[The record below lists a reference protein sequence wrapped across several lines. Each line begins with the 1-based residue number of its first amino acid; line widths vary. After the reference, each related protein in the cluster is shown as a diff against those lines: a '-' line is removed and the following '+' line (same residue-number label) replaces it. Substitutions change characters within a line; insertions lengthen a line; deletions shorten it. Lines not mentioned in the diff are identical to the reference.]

1 MSRIRID
8 LVVFVAGLVAVCWI
22 GAGYVASN
30 PPAAVVTLL
39 IAACY
44 LAGAAEL
51 LRYRQATATL
61 AGAVNGLSGPPPAL
75 DGWLDT
81 LHPSLRGA
89 VRARIEG
96 ARAALPGPSLT
107 PYLVGLL
114 VLLGMLGTLLGMVV
128 TLKGTGAALE
138 SAADL
143 DAIRAS
149 LIAPVKGLGY
159 AFGTSIAGVATS
171 AMLGL
176 LSALVRRDRLD
187 ASQQL
192 DAKVA
197 TTLRVHSHAHQ
208 REESFRLLQKQAD
221 VMPALVERLQ
231 TMMTAIDARSAALH
245 EQQIASQQ
253 AFFDRTEQAYARLAS
268 SVGQSLQDSAAESA
282 RVAGAALQPV
292 METTMAGLAR
302 EMTVLRDA
310 VTHAVE
316 RQLDGLSS
324 GFEATTANVTGIWN
338 RALDEHRRSSEAAA
352 GHLHAALG
360 QFTDTFAQRSTDL
373 LDGVATRLEA
383 TEQRMADGWQHALA
397 RQEQVGE
404 TLAGHNARALEAA
417 AATFE
422 QHSASLLRTIGE
434 SHTSL
439 QGELASR
446 DEQRLAA
453 WRESLAAMAAAM
465 RDDLAQ
471 TSAHHASRQQAICDA
486 LAKTA
491 TDIGTQTTTFEQHSA
506 SLLNTM
512 RESHANLQTE
522 LASRDEQRLAAWSA
536 SLAEMAAKLRDEWAQ
551 TSANHTNR
559 QQAICDALAKTAA
572 DIGVQT
578 TTFEQH
584 SAALLNTMRESHAN
598 LQTELASRD
607 EQRLAT
613 WSASLAEMAAKL
625 SDEWAQTSANHTN
638 RQQAICDA
646 LAQTATDIGAQT
658 TTFEQHSASLLNTM
672 RDSHANLQTELASRD
687 EQRLATWSASLAEM
701 AAKLRD
707 EWAQTSANHMG
718 RQQAICD
725 ALAQTATDI
734 GTQTTTFEQHSA
746 SLLNTM
752 RESHANLQT
761 ELASRD
767 EQRLAAWSASLAEMA
782 AKLRDEWAQTSA
794 QAASRQQDI
803 CDTLARTAN
812 DITAQAQAHASDT
825 IAEISRLVQ
834 AASEAPKAAAEVVAE
849 LRQRLSDSMVRD
861 TAMLDERSRLLAT
874 LETLLDA
881 VNHASTEQ
889 RGAVDALVRT
899 SADLLD
905 RVGARFNDTVDAE
918 TRKLD
923 AVAAQVT
930 AGAVEVAS
938 LGDAFGMTVQV
949 FGESNDKLLS
959 HLQRIEAA
967 LEKSLARSDEQLEY
981 YVAQAREVIDLSMMS
996 QKQIVEDL
1004 QQLAGRRAS
1013 VGA

>member
-8 LVVFVAGLVAVCWI
+8 LVVFMAGLVAVCWI

-30 PPAAVVTLL
+30 PPAAAVTLL

-61 AGAVNGLSGPPPAL
+61 AAAVNGLSGPPPAL
-75 DGWLDT
+75 DAWLDT

-138 SAADL
+138 SATDL

-221 VMPALVERLQ
+221 AMPALVERLQ

-434 SHTSL
+434 SHTRL

-486 LAKTA
+486 LAQTA
-491 TDIGTQTTTFEQHSA
+491 TDIGAQTSMFEQHSASLLNTMRESHANLQTELASRDEQRLAAWSASLAEMAAKLSDEWAQTSANHTIRQQAICDALAQTATDIGAQTTTFEQHSASLLNTMRDSHANLQTELESRDEQRLAAWSASLAEMAAKLSDEWAQTSTSHMGRQQAICDALAKTAADIGAQTTTFEQHSA

-536 SLAEMAAKLRDEWAQ
+536 SLAEMAAKL
-551 TSANHTNR
+551 S
-559 QQAICDALAKTAA
+559 
-572 DIGVQT
+572 
-578 TTFEQH
+578 
-584 SAALLNTMRESHAN
+584 
-598 LQTELASRD
+598 
-607 EQRLAT
+607 
-613 WSASLAEMAAKL
+613 
-625 SDEWAQTSANHTN
+625 
-638 RQQAICDA
+638 
-646 LAQTATDIGAQT
+646 
-658 TTFEQHSASLLNTM
+658 
-672 RDSHANLQTELASRD
+672 
-687 EQRLATWSASLAEM
+687 
-701 AAKLRD
+701 
-707 EWAQTSANHMG
+707 
-718 RQQAICD
+718 
-725 ALAQTATDI
+725 
-734 GTQTTTFEQHSA
+734 
-746 SLLNTM
+746 
-752 RESHANLQT
+752 
-761 ELASRD
+761 
-767 EQRLAAWSASLAEMA
+767 
-782 AKLRDEWAQTSA
+782 DEWAQTSA

-938 LGDAFGMTVQV
+938 LGDAFGMAVQV

>member
-75 DGWLDT
+75 DAWLDT

-192 DAKVA
+192 DAKIA

-221 VMPALVERLQ
+221 AMPALVERLQ

-292 METTMAGLAR
+292 VETTMAGLAR

-491 TDIGTQTTTFEQHSA
+491 TDIGAQTTTFEQHSA
-506 SLLNTM
+506 S
-512 RESHANLQTE
+512 
-522 LASRDEQRLAAWSA
+522 
-536 SLAEMAAKLRDEWAQ
+536 
-551 TSANHTNR
+551 
-559 QQAICDALAKTAA
+559 
-572 DIGVQT
+572 
-578 TTFEQH
+578 
-584 SAALLNTMRESHAN
+584 LLNTMRESHAN

-625 SDEWAQTSANHTN
+625 SDEWAQTSA
-638 RQQAICDA
+638 
-646 LAQTATDIGAQT
+646 
-658 TTFEQHSASLLNTM
+658 S
-672 RDSHANLQTELASRD
+672 
-687 EQRLATWSASLAEM
+687 
-701 AAKLRD
+701 
-707 EWAQTSANHMG
+707 HMG

-734 GTQTTTFEQHSA
+734 GAQTTTFEQHSA

-794 QAASRQQDI
+794 QAASRQRDI

-812 DITAQAQAHASDT
+812 DIIAQAQAHASDT

-861 TAMLDERSRLLAT
+861 TAMLDERNRLLAT

-938 LGDAFGMTVQV
+938 LGDTFGMAVQV

>member
-8 LVVFVAGLVAVCWI
+8 LVVFMAGLVAVCWI

-30 PPAAVVTLL
+30 PPAAAVTLL

-61 AGAVNGLSGPPPAL
+61 AAAVNGLSGPPPAL
-75 DGWLDT
+75 DAWLDT

-138 SAADL
+138 SATDL

-302 EMTVLRDA
+302 EMTALRDA

-434 SHTSL
+434 SHASL

-491 TDIGTQTTTFEQHSA
+491 TDIGTQTSMFEQHSA

-536 SLAEMAAKLRDEWAQ
+536 SLAEMAAKLSDEWAQ
-551 TSANHTNR
+551 TSASHMGR
-559 QQAICDALAKTAA
+559 QQAICDALAK
-572 DIGVQT
+572 
-578 TTFEQH
+578 
-584 SAALLNTMRESHAN
+584 
-598 LQTELASRD
+598 
-607 EQRLAT
+607 
-613 WSASLAEMAAKL
+613 
-625 SDEWAQTSANHTN
+625 
-638 RQQAICDA
+638 
-646 LAQTATDIGAQT
+646 TATDIGAQT

-687 EQRLATWSASLAEM
+687 EQRLAAWSASLAEM
-701 AAKLRD
+701 AAKLSD
-707 EWAQTSANHMG
+707 EWAQTSASHMG

-725 ALAQTATDI
+725 ALAQTAADI
-734 GTQTTTFEQHSA
+734 GVQTTTFERHSA

-938 LGDAFGMTVQV
+938 LGDAFGMAVQV

-1004 QQLAGRRAS
+1004 QQLAGRRAP

>member
-8 LVVFVAGLVAVCWI
+8 LVVFMAGLVAVCWI

-75 DGWLDT
+75 DAWLDT

-138 SAADL
+138 SATDL

-404 TLAGHNARALEAA
+404 TLAGHNTRALEAA

-434 SHTSL
+434 SHASL
-439 QGELASR
+439 QGELTSR

-471 TSAHHASRQQAICDA
+471 TSAHHASRHQAICDA
-486 LAKTA
+486 LAQTA
-491 TDIGTQTTTFEQHSA
+491 ADIGVQTTTFEQHSA

-536 SLAEMAAKLRDEWAQ
+536 SLAEMAAKLSDEWAQ
-551 TSANHTNR
+551 TSVNHTIR
-559 QQAICDALAKTAA
+559 HQAICDALAQTAA

-584 SAALLNTMRESHAN
+584 SASLLNTMRESHAN

-607 EQRLAT
+607 EQRLAA

-625 SDEWAQTSANHTN
+625 SDEWAQTSASHMG

-687 EQRLATWSASLAEM
+687 EQRLA
-701 AAKLRD
+701 
-707 EWAQTSANHMG
+707 
-718 RQQAICD
+718 
-725 ALAQTATDI
+725 
-734 GTQTTTFEQHSA
+734 
-746 SLLNTM
+746 
-752 RESHANLQT
+752 
-761 ELASRD
+761 
-767 EQRLAAWSASLAEMA
+767 AWSASLAEMA
-782 AKLRDEWAQTSA
+782 AKLSDEWAQTSA

-803 CDTLARTAN
+803 CETLARTAN

-938 LGDAFGMTVQV
+938 LGDAFGMAVQV

-1004 QQLAGRRAS
+1004 QQLAGRRAP

>member
-8 LVVFVAGLVAVCWI
+8 LVVFMAGLVAVCWI

-30 PPAAVVTLL
+30 PPAAAVTLL

-61 AGAVNGLSGPPPAL
+61 AAAVNGLSGPPPAL
-75 DGWLDT
+75 DAWLDT

-324 GFEATTANVTGIWN
+324 GFEATTANVTRIWN

-360 QFTDTFAQRSTDL
+360 QFTDTFARRSTDL

-434 SHTSL
+434 SHARL

-491 TDIGTQTTTFEQHSA
+491 TDIGTQTSMFEQHSA

-512 RESHANLQTE
+512 HESHANLQTE

-536 SLAEMAAKLRDEWAQ
+536 SLAEMAAKL
-551 TSANHTNR
+551 
-559 QQAICDALAKTAA
+559 
-572 DIGVQT
+572 
-578 TTFEQH
+578 
-584 SAALLNTMRESHAN
+584 
-598 LQTELASRD
+598 
-607 EQRLAT
+607 
-613 WSASLAEMAAKL
+613 
-625 SDEWAQTSANHTN
+625 SDEWAQTSANHTI

-672 RDSHANLQTELASRD
+672 R
-687 EQRLATWSASLAEM
+687 
-701 AAKLRD
+701 
-707 EWAQTSANHMG
+707 
-718 RQQAICD
+718 
-725 ALAQTATDI
+725 
-734 GTQTTTFEQHSA
+734 
-746 SLLNTM
+746 
-752 RESHANLQT
+752 ESHANLQA

-782 AKLRDEWAQTSA
+782 AKLSDEWAQTSA

-938 LGDAFGMTVQV
+938 LGDAFGMAVQV

-1004 QQLAGRRAS
+1004 QQLAGRRAP

>member
-8 LVVFVAGLVAVCWI
+8 LVVFMAGLVAVCWI

-75 DGWLDT
+75 DAWLDT

-138 SAADL
+138 SATDL

-360 QFTDTFAQRSTDL
+360 QFTDMFAQRSTDL

-383 TEQRMADGWQHALA
+383 TEQRMADGWQQALA

-491 TDIGTQTTTFEQHSA
+491 TDIGTQTSMFEQHSA

-536 SLAEMAAKLRDEWAQ
+536 SLAEMAAKL
-551 TSANHTNR
+551 S
-559 QQAICDALAKTAA
+559 
-572 DIGVQT
+572 
-578 TTFEQH
+578 
-584 SAALLNTMRESHAN
+584 
-598 LQTELASRD
+598 
-607 EQRLAT
+607 
-613 WSASLAEMAAKL
+613 
-625 SDEWAQTSANHTN
+625 
-638 RQQAICDA
+638 
-646 LAQTATDIGAQT
+646 
-658 TTFEQHSASLLNTM
+658 
-672 RDSHANLQTELASRD
+672 
-687 EQRLATWSASLAEM
+687 
-701 AAKLRD
+701 
-707 EWAQTSANHMG
+707 
-718 RQQAICD
+718 
-725 ALAQTATDI
+725 
-734 GTQTTTFEQHSA
+734 
-746 SLLNTM
+746 
-752 RESHANLQT
+752 
-761 ELASRD
+761 
-767 EQRLAAWSASLAEMA
+767 
-782 AKLRDEWAQTSA
+782 DEWAQTSA

-938 LGDAFGMTVQV
+938 LGDAFGMAVQV

>member
-8 LVVFVAGLVAVCWI
+8 LVVFMAGLVAVCWI

-61 AGAVNGLSGPPPAL
+61 AAAVNGLSGPPPAL
-75 DGWLDT
+75 DAWLDT

-138 SAADL
+138 SATDL

-192 DAKVA
+192 DAKIA

-221 VMPALVERLQ
+221 AMPALVERLQ

-434 SHTSL
+434 SHASL

-491 TDIGTQTTTFEQHSA
+491 TDIGTQTSMFEQHSASLLNTMRESHANLQTELASRDEQRLAAWSASLAEMAAKLSDEWAQTSANHTIRHQAICDALAQTATDIGAQTTTFEQHSA

-536 SLAEMAAKLRDEWAQ
+536 SLAEMAAKL
-551 TSANHTNR
+551 
-559 QQAICDALAKTAA
+559 
-572 DIGVQT
+572 
-578 TTFEQH
+578 
-584 SAALLNTMRESHAN
+584 
-598 LQTELASRD
+598 
-607 EQRLAT
+607 
-613 WSASLAEMAAKL
+613 
-625 SDEWAQTSANHTN
+625 SDEWAQTSASHMG

-687 EQRLATWSASLAEM
+687 EQRLA
-701 AAKLRD
+701 
-707 EWAQTSANHMG
+707 
-718 RQQAICD
+718 
-725 ALAQTATDI
+725 
-734 GTQTTTFEQHSA
+734 
-746 SLLNTM
+746 
-752 RESHANLQT
+752 
-761 ELASRD
+761 
-767 EQRLAAWSASLAEMA
+767 AWSASLAEMA
-782 AKLRDEWAQTSA
+782 AKLSDEWAQTSA

-938 LGDAFGMTVQV
+938 LGDAFGMAVQV

>member
-8 LVVFVAGLVAVCWI
+8 LVVFMAGLVAVCWI

-30 PPAAVVTLL
+30 PPAAAVTLL

-75 DGWLDT
+75 DAWLDT

-138 SAADL
+138 SATDL

-192 DAKVA
+192 DAKIA

-221 VMPALVERLQ
+221 AMPALVERLQ

-383 TEQRMADGWQHALA
+383 TEQRMADGWRQALA

-434 SHTSL
+434 SHASL

-491 TDIGTQTTTFEQHSA
+491 TDIGTQTSMFEQHSA

-536 SLAEMAAKLRDEWAQ
+536 SLAEMAAKL
-551 TSANHTNR
+551 
-559 QQAICDALAKTAA
+559 
-572 DIGVQT
+572 
-578 TTFEQH
+578 
-584 SAALLNTMRESHAN
+584 
-598 LQTELASRD
+598 
-607 EQRLAT
+607 
-613 WSASLAEMAAKL
+613 
-625 SDEWAQTSANHTN
+625 SDEWAQTSANHTI

-687 EQRLATWSASLAEM
+687 EQRLAAWSASLAEM
-701 AAKLRD
+701 AAKLSD
-707 EWAQTSANHMG
+707 EWAQTSASHMG

-725 ALAQTATDI
+725 ALAQTAADI
-734 GTQTTTFEQHSA
+734 GAQTTTFERHSA

-782 AKLRDEWAQTSA
+782 AKLSDEWAQTSA

-938 LGDAFGMTVQV
+938 LGDAFGMAVQV

>member
-8 LVVFVAGLVAVCWI
+8 LVVFMAGLVAVCWI

-61 AGAVNGLSGPPPAL
+61 AAAVNGLSGPPPAL
-75 DGWLDT
+75 DAWLDT

-138 SAADL
+138 SATDL

-302 EMTVLRDA
+302 EMTALRDA

-316 RQLDGLSS
+316 RQLDSLSS

-434 SHTSL
+434 SHASL

-491 TDIGTQTTTFEQHSA
+491 TDIGTQTSMFEQHSA

-522 LASRDEQRLAAWSA
+522 LASRDEERLAAW
-536 SLAEMAAKLRDEWAQ
+536 
-551 TSANHTNR
+551 N
-559 QQAICDALAKTAA
+559 
-572 DIGVQT
+572 
-578 TTFEQH
+578 
-584 SAALLNTMRESHAN
+584 
-598 LQTELASRD
+598 
-607 EQRLAT
+607 
-613 WSASLAEMAAKL
+613 ASLAEMAAKL
-625 SDEWAQTSANHTN
+625 SDEWAQTSANHTI

-687 EQRLATWSASLAEM
+687 EQRLAAWSASLAEM
-701 AAKLRD
+701 AAKLSD
-707 EWAQTSANHMG
+707 EWAQTSASHMG

-734 GTQTTTFEQHSA
+734 GAQTTTFEQHSA

-752 RESHANLQT
+752 RDSHANLQT

-782 AKLRDEWAQTSA
+782 AKLSDEWAQTSA

-938 LGDAFGMTVQV
+938 LGDAFGMAVQV

>member
-8 LVVFVAGLVAVCWI
+8 LVVFMAGLVAVCWI

-30 PPAAVVTLL
+30 PPAAAVTLL

-75 DGWLDT
+75 DAWLDT

-138 SAADL
+138 SATDL

-192 DAKVA
+192 DAKIA

-221 VMPALVERLQ
+221 AMPALVERLQ

-383 TEQRMADGWQHALA
+383 TEQRMADGWQRALA

-434 SHTSL
+434 SHASL

-536 SLAEMAAKLRDEWAQ
+536 SLAEMAAKL
-551 TSANHTNR
+551 
-559 QQAICDALAKTAA
+559 
-572 DIGVQT
+572 
-578 TTFEQH
+578 
-584 SAALLNTMRESHAN
+584 
-598 LQTELASRD
+598 
-607 EQRLAT
+607 
-613 WSASLAEMAAKL
+613 
-625 SDEWAQTSANHTN
+625 SDEWAQTSANHTI
-638 RQQAICDA
+638 RHQAICDA
-646 LAQTATDIGAQT
+646 LAKTATDIGAQT
-658 TTFEQHSASLLNTM
+658 SMFEQHSASLLNTM

-687 EQRLATWSASLAEM
+687 EQRLAAWSASLAEM
-701 AAKLRD
+701 AAKLSD
-707 EWAQTSANHMG
+707 EWAQTSASHMG

-734 GTQTTTFEQHSA
+734 GAQTTTFEQHSA

-938 LGDAFGMTVQV
+938 LGDAFGMAVQV

>member
-8 LVVFVAGLVAVCWI
+8 LVVFVAGLAAVCWI

-61 AGAVNGLSGPPPAL
+61 AAAVNGLSGPPPAL
-75 DGWLDT
+75 DAWLDT

-208 REESFRLLQKQAD
+208 REESFRLLQKQSD

-282 RVAGAALQPV
+282 RVAGAALLPV

-491 TDIGTQTTTFEQHSA
+491 TDIGAQTKTFEQHSA

-536 SLAEMAAKLRDEWAQ
+536 SLAEMAAKL
-551 TSANHTNR
+551 
-559 QQAICDALAKTAA
+559 
-572 DIGVQT
+572 
-578 TTFEQH
+578 
-584 SAALLNTMRESHAN
+584 
-598 LQTELASRD
+598 
-607 EQRLAT
+607 
-613 WSASLAEMAAKL
+613 
-625 SDEWAQTSANHTN
+625 SDEWAQ
-638 RQQAICDA
+638 
-646 LAQTATDIGAQT
+646 
-658 TTFEQHSASLLNTM
+658 M
-672 RDSHANLQTELASRD
+672 
-687 EQRLATWSASLAEM
+687 
-701 AAKLRD
+701 
-707 EWAQTSANHMG
+707 SANHMG

-734 GTQTTTFEQHSA
+734 GAQTTTFEQHSA

-938 LGDAFGMTVQV
+938 LGDAFGMAVQV

>member
-8 LVVFVAGLVAVCWI
+8 LVVFMAGLVAVCWI

-30 PPAAVVTLL
+30 PPAAAVTLL

-75 DGWLDT
+75 DAWLDT

-138 SAADL
+138 SATDL

-192 DAKVA
+192 DAKIA

-221 VMPALVERLQ
+221 AMPALVERLQ

-302 EMTVLRDA
+302 EMTVLCDA

-324 GFEATTANVTGIWN
+324 GFEATTANVTGIWS

-434 SHTSL
+434 SHASL

-491 TDIGTQTTTFEQHSA
+491 TDIGTQTSMFEQHSASLLNTMRESHANLQTELASRDEERLAAWSASLAEMAAKLSDEWAQTSANHTIRQQAICDALAKTATDIGAQTTTFEQHSA

-536 SLAEMAAKLRDEWAQ
+536 SLAEMAAKL
-551 TSANHTNR
+551 
-559 QQAICDALAKTAA
+559 
-572 DIGVQT
+572 
-578 TTFEQH
+578 
-584 SAALLNTMRESHAN
+584 
-598 LQTELASRD
+598 
-607 EQRLAT
+607 
-613 WSASLAEMAAKL
+613 
-625 SDEWAQTSANHTN
+625 SDEWAQTSASHMG

-672 RDSHANLQTELASRD
+672 RD
-687 EQRLATWSASLAEM
+687 
-701 AAKLRD
+701 
-707 EWAQTSANHMG
+707 
-718 RQQAICD
+718 
-725 ALAQTATDI
+725 
-734 GTQTTTFEQHSA
+734 
-746 SLLNTM
+746 
-752 RESHANLQT
+752 SHANLQT

-938 LGDAFGMTVQV
+938 LGEAFGMAVQV